1 MLESQYFV
9 TSNRES
15 GEGRFDIQLLPRKK
29 NLPGILI
36 EVKAQKHG
44 DNETLKNLAQSA
56 LNQIETKSYDTEMK
70 MRDVKEIV
78 KYGVAFCGKQVE
90 VVIG

>member
-15 GEGRFDIQLLPRKK
+15 GDGRFDIQLFPRK
-29 NLPGILI
+29 NHLPGILI
-36 EVKAQKHG
+36 EVKAQKQG
-44 DNETLKNLAQSA
+44 DKETLKNLAESA
-56 LNQIETKSYDTEMK
+56 IKQIETKLYDTEMK

-90 VVIG
+90 VVIR